1 MNSVAEW
8 ISIPNAS
15 GYQVS
20 LKGTVRS
27 VDRYVPCGKGTRLAA
42 GCELKPY
49 RTPKGYLVVTITDDD
64 RRRADIGVHVLV
76 CTAAH
81 GPKPTPAHEVRH
93 LNGDPGDN
101 RAENLAWGTKSE
113 NAFDT
118 V

>member
-76 CTAAH
+76 CAKYQMAQMEQV
-81 GPKPTPAHEVRH
+81 GADVYFAVAKPKREERQ
-93 LNGDPGDN
+93 
-101 RAENLAWGTKSE
+101 
-113 NAFDT
+113 
-118 V
+118 